1 MTTHPDFN
9 TLVPGVDTI
18 DAMEDHL
25 CPSLEYQ
32 YMFVRKTSPWERSEW
47 RDEDLDGF
55 NLNLEE
61 VDRLYY
67 IFQDNYDVNDQFFN
81 ILARVCHGGSHLFVE
96 LSASC
101 DYTGFDCQG
110 CGDIFVTRSA
120 NIFFQV
126 LMRHNYDRDAIR
138 ASLLSDGYALDDL
151 IMPPRPSPFVQS
163 APMLKFLCHVAI
175 NDHKDLLAPGY
186 KEVLPPIL
194 KESITEFINVREAM
208 DVYDSD

>member
-1 MTTHPDFN
+1 
-9 TLVPGVDTI
+9 
-18 DAMEDHL
+18 MEDCL

-47 RDEDLDGF
+47 LDEDLDGF
-55 NLNLEE
+55 KLELEE

-67 IFQDNYDVNDQFFN
+67 IFQNNYDENYQFFN
-81 ILARVCHGGSHLFVE
+81 ILARVCHEGSHLFVE

-110 CGDIFVTRSA
+110 FGDIFVTRSA

-126 LMRHNYDRDAIR
+126 LMRNDYDRDAIR

-151 IMPPRPSPFVQS
+151 IMPPRPSPFAHS

-175 NDHKDLLAPGY
+175 HDNKKLLAPVY

-194 KESITEFINVREAM
+194 SDSITDFINVREAI
-208 DVYDSD
+208 DFYDSD

>member
-1 MTTHPDFN
+1 MSTHPDFQ
-9 TLVPGVDTI
+9 TLVTDVDTI
-18 DAMEDHL
+18 EAMEDCL

-32 YMFVRKTSPWERSEW
+32 YMFERKTSPWERSEW
-47 RDEDLDGF
+47 LDEDLHDF
-55 NLNLEE
+55 ELELEE

-67 IFQDNYDVNDQFFN
+67 ICKNNYDENDQFFH

-101 DYTGFDCQG
+101 DYTGFECQG
-110 CGDIFVTRSA
+110 FGDIFVTKSA

-126 LMRHNYDRDAIR
+126 ILREDYDRDAIR
-138 ASLLSDGYALDDL
+138 ASLLSDGYELDDL
-151 IMPPRPSPFVQS
+151 IMPSRPSLLMQS

-175 NDHKDLLAPGY
+175 NDHKDLLTPGY

-194 KESITEFINVREAM
+194 RDSVDEFINVREAI
-208 DVYDSD
+208 DIYDRD